1 MIEINLENW
10 SMEPLPLN
18 PPLQK
23 GETNHLP
30 LGKGDR
36 EGFQEG
42 RKRKRGIKAPLCYLT
57 NINSETGQAL
67 DH

>member
-42 RKRKRGIKAPLCYLT
+42 RKRKRDESPSWIPRTVGL
-57 NINSETGQAL
+57 E
-67 DH
+67 